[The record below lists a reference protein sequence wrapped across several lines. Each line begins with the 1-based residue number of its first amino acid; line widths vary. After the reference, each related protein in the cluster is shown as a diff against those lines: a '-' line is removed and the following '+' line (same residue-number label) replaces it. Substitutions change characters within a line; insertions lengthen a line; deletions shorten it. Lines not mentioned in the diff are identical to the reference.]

1 MKTHIPNPDGDGLLC
16 GSDSLAAHLVTNENL
31 CVRCLRAN
39 EKRAL
44 LVEVRGALQDVIDEL
59 AVLTTADKA
68 RFEALI
74 ARVDAALPEQ
84 LRRPEKTAPD
94 QIEDQGGT
102 GS

>member
-44 LVEVRGALQDVIDEL
+44 LVEVRGALQDAIDGWGI
-59 AVLTTADKA
+59 DKA
-68 RFEALI
+68 KFEALI
-74 ARVDAALPEQ
+74 VRVDAALPEQ
-84 LRRPEKTAPD
+84 LRRPEKATPD
-94 QIEDQGGT
+94 QNDRGGT
-102 GS
+102 DS